1 MTMEDTNISRSLEA
15 TPRRS
20 LPRGL
25 VKTVVLA
32 SAVLVLSQAA
42 PQARVLDEHDLERI
56 SNIKTSFADVM
67 TDVVQTTKRPD
78 LSAADAECLNSA
90 LHELMQIS
98 EELKSYEY
106 LLTIESQLNNFDDDK
121 AMKDIL
127 RFAVEKSLDILEVA
141 RRRLGQLSE
150 QCSRYPLSAA
160 KMQQEI
166 RFIEGTTAILKSLKP
181 RL

>member
-1 MTMEDTNISRSLEA
+1 MMMEDINIPRSLGT
-15 TPRRS
+15 TPQRS
-20 LPRGL
+20 GL
-25 VKTVVLA
+25 VKTIVLA
-32 SAVLVLSQAA
+32 LAVLVSSRAA
-42 PQARVLDEHDLERI
+42 IQARVLDDHDLERI

-67 TDVVQTTKRPD
+67 TDVVQSTKRPD

-106 LLTIESQLNNFDDDK
+106 LLTIESQLNDFGDDK

-141 RRRLGQLSE
+141 HKRLGQLSE
-150 QCSRYPLSAA
+150 QCSRYPLSVA

-166 RFIEGTTAILKSLKP
+166 RFIESTTAILKSLQP